1 MNTDKYT
8 DREWEEI
15 AGRFSDINVD
25 NAWNKVRSAIGE
37 KGVIASSPRL
47 GGRNKRLIFLRVAAA
62 AIMIIGLGAGFLFLR
77 NSLNPRDRIIVASG
91 ADQRDVAVTLRDGS
105 KVWLNRNSKLIYRNS
120 LGGET
125 RNVKLIG
132 EAFFDITPDA
142 SRPFIIDAGKANIK
156 VVGTSFNVI
165 TSNKDNEVEVFVRTG
180 KVLLSDPSGVQNI
193 MVEPGSVGILGTG
206 ATNSSLNEN
215 RNYMAWRTDTLV
227 YQGEKLNV
235 VFADLK
241 RVFNINISADDPEIT
256 NIPLTTTF
264 FSLPEDTII
273 QVICNTFNLRYEKNG
288 SVYHLAK

>member
-1 MNTDKYT
+1 MNKDKYT
-8 DREWEEI
+8 DRDWEEI

-25 NAWNKVRSAIGE
+25 KAWNKVRSAIGE
-37 KGVIASSPRL
+37 EGLDAETPHI
-47 GGRNKRLIFLRVAAA
+47 GGSNKRLLFLRVAAVVLL
-62 AIMIIGLGAGFLFLR
+62 MIGLGAGFLFFR
-77 NSLNPRDRIIVASG
+77 NSLNHGDRIIIASG

-105 KVWLNRNSKLIYRNS
+105 KVWLNRNSRLIYRTD

-156 VVGTSFNVI
+156 VVGTTFNVI
-165 TSNKDNEVEVFVRTG
+165 TSNKDNDVEVFVRTG
-180 KVLLSDPSGVQNI
+180 KVMLSDLSGAQNI

-206 ATNSSLNEN
+206 SPNSSVNEN
-215 RNYMAWRTDTLV
+215 RNYMAWKTDTLV
-227 YQGEKLNV
+227 YQGEKLDV

-241 RVFNINISADDPEIT
+241 RVFNINISADDQEIN

-273 QVICNTFNLRYEKNG
+273 QVICNTFNLRYQKNG
-288 SVYHLAK
+288 SVYHLAR